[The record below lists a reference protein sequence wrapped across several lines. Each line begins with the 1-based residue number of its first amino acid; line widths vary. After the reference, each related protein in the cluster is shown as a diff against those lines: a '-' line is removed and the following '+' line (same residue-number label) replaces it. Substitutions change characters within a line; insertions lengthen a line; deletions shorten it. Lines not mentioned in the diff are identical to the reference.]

1 MSYLL
6 NDAQDPRGSQVI
18 DLSEQANGSID
29 LSEIVNQAISSN
41 LVVEPVTI
49 NLTPATPQDKIG
61 LGGDVLAERGKQW
74 GDAYKQISGDWEE
87 LLGIKTT
94 TEQFIAMMIV
104 LKLRRWRNSGYT
116 EKDCLTDIIG
126 YAKLGLS

>member
-6 NDAQDPRGSQVI
+6 NDAQDPRSPKFLSNAMRSYNDGSGIAYQLG
-18 DLSEQANGSID
+18 D
-29 LSEIVNQAISSN
+29 ISLES
-41 LVVEPVTI
+41 
-49 NLTPATPQDKIG
+49 ATPQALNILDG
-61 LGGDVLAERGKQW
+61 EDVLAERGKQW
-74 GDAYKQISGDWEE
+74 GDAYKQISGDWAE
-87 LLGIKTT
+87 LLGVHTT

-104 LKLRRWRNSGYT
+104 LKLRRWRNSGYQ

>member
-6 NDAQDPRGSQVI
+6 KDAHDPRAMRPA
-18 DLSEQANGSID
+18 DLTD
-29 LSEIVNQAISSN
+29 IVNQAFTGG
-41 LVVEPVTI
+41 LAVEPGTI
-49 NLTPATPQDKIG
+49 NLTSATPQDEIV
-61 LGGDVLAERGKQW
+61 LGGEDVLAERGKQW
-74 GDAYKQISGDWEE
+74 GDAYKQISGDWAE

-94 TEQFIAMMIV
+94 TEEFIAMMIV

-126 YAKLGLS
+126 YAKLALN

>member
-6 NDAQDPRGSQVI
+6 NDAQDPRATQFNALTLDGQPLKINAPSAPLI
-18 DLSEQANGSID
+18 
-29 LSEIVNQAISSN
+29 ISGEGN
-41 LVVEPVTI
+41 I
-49 NLTPATPQDKIG
+49 NLTSATPQDKIVS
-61 LGGDVLAERGKQW
+61 GGDVLAERGKQW
-74 GDAYKQISGDWEE
+74 GDAYKQISGDWSE

-94 TEQFIAMMIV
+94 TEEFIAMMIV

-126 YAKLGLS
+126 YAKLALN

>member
-6 NDAQDPRGSQVI
+6 KDAHDPRAMRPA
-18 DLSEQANGSID
+18 DLTD
-29 LSEIVNQAISSN
+29 IVNQAFTSD

-49 NLTPATPQDKIG
+49 NLTSATPQDEIVS
-61 LGGDVLAERGKQW
+61 GGEADDVLAERGKQW
-74 GDAYKQISGDWEE
+74 GDAYKQISGDWAE
-87 LLGIKTT
+87 LLGIHTS

-104 LKLRRWRNSGYT
+104 LKLRRWRNSGYK

-126 YAKLGLS
+126 YAKLALN

>member
-1 MSYLL
+1 MAYLL
-6 NDAQDPRGSQVI
+6 KDAQDPRAMRPA
-18 DLSEQANGSID
+18 DLTD
-29 LSEIVNQAISSN
+29 IVNQAFTSD

-49 NLTPATPQDKIG
+49 NLTPATPQDEIVS
-61 LGGDVLAERGKQW
+61 GGEADDVLAERGKQW
-74 GDAYKQISGDWEE
+74 GDAYKQISGDWDE

-104 LKLRRWRNSGYT
+104 LKLRRWRNSGYK

-126 YAKLGLS
+126 YAKLALN

>member
-6 NDAQDPRGSQVI
+6 NDAQDPRGS
-18 DLSEQANGSID
+18 LAID
-29 LSEIVNQAISSN
+29 LSEIVNQAFTGDLAI
-41 LVVEPVTI
+41 EPVTI
-49 NLTPATPQDKIG
+49 NLTSATPQDKIG
-61 LGGDVLAERGKQW
+61 SGDDVLAERGQQW
-74 GDAYKQISGDWEE
+74 GDAYKQISGDWDE

-116 EKDCLTDIIG
+116 ERDCLTDIIG
-126 YAKLGLS
+126 YAKLALN

>member
-1 MSYLL
+1 MNVSNHLL
-6 NDAQDPRGSQVI
+6 NDAQDPRGP
-18 DLSEQANGSID
+18 ID
-29 LSEIVNQAISSN
+29 LSEIVNQACTSD

-49 NLTPATPQDKIG
+49 NLASATPQDKIVS
-61 LGGDVLAERGKQW
+61 GGDVLAERGKQW
-74 GDAYKQISGDWEE
+74 GDAYKQISGDWDE

-94 TEQFIAMMIV
+94 TEEFIAMMIV

-126 YAKLGLS
+126 YAKLALN

>member
-6 NDAQDPRGSQVI
+6 KDAHDPRAMRPA
-18 DLSEQANGSID
+18 DLTD
-29 LSEIVNQAISSN
+29 IVNQAFTSD

-49 NLTPATPQDKIG
+49 NLTSATPQDKNV
-61 LGGDVLAERGKQW
+61 LGDDVLAERGKQW
-74 GDAYKQISGDWEE
+74 GDAYKQISDDWDE

-126 YAKLGLS
+126 YAKLALN

>member
-6 NDAQDPRGSQVI
+6 KDAHDPRAMRPA
-18 DLSEQANGSID
+18 DLTD
-29 LSEIVNQAISSN
+29 IVNQAFTSD

-49 NLTPATPQDKIG
+49 NLTSATPQDKIVSG
-61 LGGDVLAERGKQW
+61 DDVLAERGKQW
-74 GDAYKQISGDWEE
+74 GDAYKQISGDWDE

-126 YAKLGLS
+126 YAKLALN

>member
-6 NDAQDPRGSQVI
+6 NDAQDPRGP
-18 DLSEQANGSID
+18 ID
-29 LSEIVNQAISSN
+29 LSEIVNQAFGSDI
-41 LVVEPVTI
+41 VVEPGTI
-49 NLTPATPQDKIG
+49 NLTSATPQDKIVSG
-61 LGGDVLAERGKQW
+61 DDVLAERGKQW
-74 GDAYKQISGDWEE
+74 GDAYKQISGDWAE
-87 LLGIKTT
+87 LLGIHTS

-126 YAKLGLS
+126 YAKLALN